1 MHKRREFLKA
11 VGASAAVSLTRSRN
25 ALAEVVGVH
34 PPEIRFTSEYA
45 ELALSATAPAFVS
58 LNVDGL
64 GKGKRGPDVIG
75 TGGPSGGYRASVS
88 GPRVA
93 RQVEYRPLA
102 ARADSPP
109 AWTFELSGSRIALTS
124 NWTAAF
130 VPPPVVFHFDLKQV
144 HSTVLGVFRRDKLL
158 APPALVHFPGQG
170 SLRLTSD
177 LPAVGLTYTSNRPK
191 GYHFHF
197 DETAALSL
205 PAASAE
211 HRRVIYTLEVTA
223 IYPPVRGIDDDSRFD
238 AFRRN
243 WLDILQLNPSFPALA
258 NNTASDT
265 CGFTYFEYGDIAA
278 LTPPLAQGLTA
289 CDLMRQSL
297 DRILAG
303 GKTYGMPGYGA
314 YPSVSADTYPSL
326 MIAAADCVRAG
337 GGRDDGWLDENYAGM
352 RDWAESMLATDTNG
366 NGLIKYSVSGD
377 SGVWKFAR
385 NEAPLFRPSNWWDD
399 IGFGYEDAYA
409 NALAY
414 RALPDMAMMARRCGR
429 VDDAKRY
436 LRAAGKLRDAY
447 FTRFFDPATGVLGGW
462 RSADG
467 RLHDYYFLWV
477 NGIAIHYGLVER
489 SQANAIMNALMAKM
503 KEVGYHNFSLGLPGN
518 LVPVAL
524 RDCADMPGVIRWGC
538 GSRADNADGFQHY
551 ENGGATAALAFFTI
565 AALYDLGRKTEADA
579 ILFPMLESYGEC
591 RFAGTNARGYSA
603 DWRQWDGT
611 FGGYEGYLADDYYA
625 LLAVPLRQNETAWR
639 NGFRPST
646 MLT

>member
-11 VGASAAVSLTRSRN
+11 AGATAAAALVRSRN
-25 ALAEVVGVH
+25 AWAEIVGDRS
-34 PPEIRFTSEYA
+34 PEIRFTSEYA
-45 ELALSATAPAFVS
+45 ELALSATAPEFMS

-64 GKGKRGPDVIG
+64 GKGRRGPDAIG
-75 TGGPSGGYRASVS
+75 AGAPSGGYRASVS
-88 GPRVA
+88 GSGFA
-93 RQVEYRPLA
+93 RRVEYHPLA
-102 ARADSPP
+102 ARSDSPP
-109 AWTFELSGSRIALTS
+109 AWIFELSGSRIVLTC
-124 NWTAAF
+124 NWTRAF
-130 VPPPVVFHFDLKQV
+130 APPPIVFHFDLKQV
-144 HSTVLGVFRRDKLL
+144 HSTVLGVFRQDKRL
-158 APPALVHFPGQG
+158 ATPALMHFPGQG
-170 SLRLTSD
+170 SMRLTSAV
-177 LPAVGLTYTSNRPK
+177 PEVGLTYTANRPK

-197 DETAALSL
+197 DETATLSL

-211 HRRVIYTLEVTA
+211 HRHVIYTLEVTA
-223 IYPPVRGIDDDSRFD
+223 IYPRVRGIDGDSRFD

-265 CGFTYFEYGDIAA
+265 CGFTYFEYADIAA
-278 LTPPLAQGLTA
+278 LTPPLAKGLTA
-289 CDLMRQSL
+289 CDLIRQSL
-297 DRILAG
+297 DRVLAG
-303 GKTYGMPGYGA
+303 GKTYGMPGYGE
-314 YPSVSADTYPSL
+314 YPSVAADTYPSF

-337 GGRDDGWLDENYAGM
+337 GSRDDGWLEENYAGI
-352 RDWAESMLATDTNG
+352 RGWAEAMLATDTNG
-366 NGLIKYSVSGD
+366 NGLIKYGVSGD
-377 SGVWKFAR
+377 SGVWKFAPD
-385 NEAPLFRPSNWWDD
+385 EAPLFRPSNWWDD

-414 RALPDMAMMARRCGR
+414 RALPEMAMMARRSGHAA
-429 VDDAKRY
+429 DAKRY
-436 LRAAGKLRDAY
+436 LRAAKKLRDAY

-467 RLHDYYFLWV
+467 HLHDYYFLWV

-489 SQANAIMNALMAKM
+489 RQANAIMDALMAKM
-503 KEVGYHNFSLGLPGN
+503 REVGYHNFSLGLPGN
-518 LVPVAL
+518 LVSVAL
-524 RDCADMPGVIRWGC
+524 KDCADMPGVIRWGC
-538 GSRADNADGFQHY
+538 GYRPDNADGFQHY

-579 ILFPMLESYGEC
+579 ILFPMLDSYGEC
-591 RFAGTNARGYSA
+591 RFAGTNAKGYSA
-603 DWRQWDGT
+603 DWKQWDGT